1 MNVLV
6 IDDQPEVVRGLLS
19 GVNWQRA
26 WVEKAFPAYS
36 LKEAQNVFLQERVD
50 MLLCDVE
57 LPPHNGFEL
66 LRWARQRK
74 PEVGCIFLTAHAEF
88 GYAQEAVKLG
98 SFDYI
103 LQPAPYEEI
112 EEALIRAAGK
122 LQESAKLRR
131 YYAYEE
137 YRSSQAAASQPP
149 EESLGP
155 VRKAMEY
162 IRRNLDKE
170 LNRTQIA
177 EMVYLSPEH
186 LSRLFKRETGG
197 SLSEYILTEKMRVA
211 QSLLADTDVPVSLV
225 ASRVGYCNFSYFSQ
239 VFKKFCG
246 CSPVEY
252 RARRHKPQEE
262 MGKSE

>member
-74 PEVGCIFLTAHAEF
+74 PEVGCIFLT
-88 GYAQEAVKLG
+88 
-98 SFDYI
+98 
-103 LQPAPYEEI
+103 
-112 EEALIRAAGK
+112 
-122 LQESAKLRR
+122 
-131 YYAYEE
+131 EE

-252 RARRHKPQEE
+252 RARRHKPQEDME
-262 MGKSE
+262 ESE

>member
-26 WVEKAFPAYS
+26 EAEKVFPACS
-36 LKEAQNVFLQERVD
+36 VKEAQGIFLQEDVD
-50 MLLCDVE
+50 ILLCDIE
-57 LPPHNGFEL
+57 MPPNNGFEL
-66 LRWARQRK
+66 LRWARERK

-98 SFDYI
+98 TFDYI

-112 EEALIRAAGK
+112 EDALIRAAGK
-122 LQESAKLRR
+122 LQESARLRR
-131 YYAYEE
+131 YYEYED
-137 YRSSQAAASQPP
+137 YRSSAPKQDSAR
-149 EESLGP
+149 EEDPGP

-162 IRRNLDKE
+162 VRRNLDKD
-170 LNRTQIA
+170 LSRAQIA
-177 EMVYLSPEH
+177 EAIFLSPEY

-197 SLSEYILTEKMRVA
+197 SLSDYILTEKMRLA
-211 QSLLADTDVPVSLV
+211 QSLLSDTDVPVSLV
-225 ASRVGYCNFSYFSQ
+225 ASRLGYSNFSYFSQ
-239 VFKKFCG
+239 VFRKFAG

-252 RARRHKPQEE
+252 RAKNRRQAEE
-262 MGKSE
+262 LEKSE